1 MQMDG
6 VSGSHSGVIGATTV
20 GTTVMRG
27 AARTHPAEMINLL
40 VRMGNVS
47 LSSMSVMRTMTV
59 EMGRMNRST
68 YVTPQNP
75 RAPLISSGVTTGT
88 ASRWGLSV
96 TMWMTAQTTVMRKAV
111 ALMSAR
117 ILQSVIV
124 TTTVQIP

>member
-6 VSGSHSGVIGATTV
+6 ASGNHSGVIDAMTV
-20 GTTVMRG
+20 GTTVTRG
-27 AARTHPAEMINLL
+27 AARTHPAAKISLP
-40 VRMGNVS
+40 VRTGDVS
-47 LSSMSVMRTMTV
+47 LGSMSVMRTMTV
-59 EMGRMNRST
+59 EMGRMSRST

-75 RAPLISSGVTTGT
+75 HAPLISSGVTMGT
-88 ASRWGLSV
+88 ALRWVKSV
-96 TMWMTAQTTVMRKAV
+96 TMWMTAQTTVTRKAV

>member
-1 MQMDG
+1 M
-6 VSGSHSGVIGATTV
+6 SPNTGVIGATTV

-111 ALMSAR
+111 VSTGGGGTDLSIAAL
-117 ILQSVIV
+117 
-124 TTTVQIP
+124 